1 MNQKN
6 IVRVLSIV
14 VLALTSQ
21 FPVVNA
27 AETSALMEEV
37 VVTGRKKADSETLQD
52 TPISAAV
59 FNAEKVE
66 LINAVDIREL
76 GDSVPNVRLVQQG
89 NSLGYGSFYI
99 RGAGVS
105 PSVPSFDPAVGVVID
120 GVQLAQAGTGVLD
133 VFDLE
138 TIEILRGPQG
148 TLFGRNVS
156 GGVVNVRTARPD
168 GEFGFKFR
176 STLGSHDRLD
186 VSASIEGGITDDLAA
201 KFTLLKRTRDGYVD
215 DLVSGDEYGEVDL
228 TIIRPTFVW
237 DVSDDLQLTLL
248 YERYENTSHPPP
260 VIPTGAT
267 DKDASVGGLIPGGR
281 RDNYHSTWY
290 DNPQPGPSG
299 WAEFERNRYTL
310 EAVWD
315 LGHGTVTS
323 ITGYADMDQAA
334 GQDFD
339 GTNVAFIFSTVL
351 HTQQDQFSQEV
362 RYSSSFSDK
371 YDFTAG
377 FYYFEQDVEYG
388 EQRYQGS
395 RVDCCVNPGDPIGA
409 GWPGKGLTDQ
419 EQWALFFEAHY
430 NFTDQLTGTLGA
442 RYGEE
447 DKATRVGMVNSGNCT
462 GAGTWK
468 LNYDSITCPLGYQI
482 DDKESWDNLDPKV
495 GLDYRIND
503 DMMVFASWTSGYRG
517 GGWTY
522 RADVGELARLRPGFY
537 DEEQVEATE
546 IGFKGTFLDGRLRMN
561 IAYWQNEFEDL
572 QRSVFL
578 TEVLAD
584 GSVSLTQ
591 RFTNVSDS
599 QTDGWDF
606 EMLASLMED
615 GIVDGD
621 NLVLE
626 FNYGQIDTDYKS
638 PVDFNGD
645 GVDDGSHPWNQVPDN
660 TYFAALTYSHPAFDG
675 GTMTWRTSYLH
686 VDEVIG
692 GGTNLD
698 PISFYQEKQLWD
710 ASVKFESSDARWSL
724 ALFGKNLGDEEY
736 MAFRTRFSSAF
747 GIGVPAMDRTWG
759 LTLGYEM

>member
-1 MNQKN
+1 MNLKN
-6 IVRVLSIV
+6 IMKLLGLSA
-14 VLALTSQ
+14 LAVTSQ
-21 FPVVNA
+21 FPVVTA
-27 AETSALMEEV
+27 AEKSALMEEV
-37 VVTGRKKADSETLQD
+37 VVTGRKKADSESLQD
-52 TPISAAV
+52 TPISAAIY
-59 FNAEKVE
+59 NAEKIE
-66 LINAVDIREL
+66 LISAVDIREL
-76 GDSVPNVRLVQQG
+76 GDAVPNVRLVEQG

-120 GVQLAQAGTGVLD
+120 GVQLAQAGTGILD

-138 TIEILRGPQG
+138 TVEILRGPQG

-156 GGVVNVRTARPD
+156 GGVVNVRTARPE

-176 STLGSHDRLD
+176 STMGSYDRLD
-186 VSASIEGGITDDLAA
+186 VSASIEGGLTEDIAA
-201 KFTLLKRTRDGYVD
+201 KFTVLKRTRDGFVK
-215 DLVSGDEYGEVDL
+215 DLVSGDEYGEIDL
-228 TIIRPTFVW
+228 TIFRPTVVW
-237 DVSDDLQLTLL
+237 DVNEDLQLTFL

-260 VIPTGAT
+260 VVPTGAT
-267 DKDASVGGLIPGGR
+267 NKDGSVGGLIPGGK
-281 RDNYHSTWY
+281 RDDYLTTWY
-290 DNPQPGPSG
+290 DNPQPGPAG

-339 GTNVAFIFSTVL
+339 GTNLAFVFTTVL
-351 HTQQDQFSQEV
+351 QTEQDQFSQEL
-362 RYSSSFSDK
+362 RYSSSFSEK
-371 YDFTAG
+371 YDFTVG
-377 FYYFEQDVEYG
+377 FHYFEQDVEYG

-395 RVDCCVNPGDPIGA
+395 RVACCVNPGDPIGA

-419 EQWALFFEAHY
+419 EQWAIFFEGHY
-430 NFTDQLTGTLGA
+430 NFTDQLSGTLGF

-462 GAGTWK
+462 SAGSWK
-468 LNYDSITCPLGYQI
+468 ANYDSIWCPLGYQI

-495 GLDYRIND
+495 GLEYRIND
-503 DMMVFASWTSGYRG
+503 DMMTYASWTSGYRG

-561 IAYWQNEFEDL
+561 IAYWQNDFEDL
-572 QRSVFL
+572 QRSIFL

-591 RFTNVSDS
+591 RFTNVPDA

-606 EMLASLMED
+606 EMIASVMED
-615 GIVDGD
+615 GLIDGD

-626 FNYGQIDTDYKS
+626 FNYGKIDTEYKS
-638 PVDFNGD
+638 AVDFNGD
-645 GVDDGSHPWNQVPDN
+645 GVDDGSYPWNQIPDN
-660 TYFAALTYSHPAFDG
+660 TYHAALTYSHPAFEG
-675 GTMTWRTSYLH
+675 GSMTWRTSYTY

-698 PISFYQEKQLWD
+698 PISFYQERKLWD
-710 ASVKFESSDARWSL
+710 ASVKFVASDAKWSL
-724 ALFGKNLGDEEY
+724 TLFGKNLGDEDY
-736 MAFRTRFSSAF
+736 MAFRTRFSSTF
-747 GIGVPAMDRTWG
+747 GIGVPAIDRTWG